1 MKLDQ
6 NTFAGMLD
14 LVDLRNTATKNEI
27 MELIDDA
34 CRYNVHSIAAPYCFH
49 PLIVDQLKKRGRYND
64 IVVIGGA
71 GFPDGNWPTEVKL
84 ASIARC
90 LEVGCGEIDLT
101 GNVNY
106 VKSAMWDE
114 YDKEIAVVRNLTRG
128 FILKV
133 ILQTPLLNNEEI
145 IKCCDILMRNGV
157 DFVKTDTGRNSSPT
171 LIEHVSV
178 IKNAVGDR
186 MEIKAS
192 GGIRDLET
200 ITKMIEIGVSRFGMS
215 RKSAIKILDELD
227 N

>member
-1 MKLDQ
+1 
-6 NTFAGMLD
+6 
-14 LVDLRNTATKNEI
+14 
-27 MELIDDA
+27 
-34 CRYNVHSIAAPYCFH
+34 
-49 PLIVDQLKKRGRYND
+49 
-64 IVVIGGA
+64 
-71 GFPDGNWPTEVKL
+71 
-84 ASIARC
+84 
-90 LEVGCGEIDLT
+90 
-101 GNVNY
+101 
-106 VKSAMWDE
+106 
-114 YDKEIAVVRNLTRG
+114 
-128 FILKV
+128 
-133 ILQTPLLNNEEI
+133 
-145 IKCCDILMRNGV
+145 MRNGV